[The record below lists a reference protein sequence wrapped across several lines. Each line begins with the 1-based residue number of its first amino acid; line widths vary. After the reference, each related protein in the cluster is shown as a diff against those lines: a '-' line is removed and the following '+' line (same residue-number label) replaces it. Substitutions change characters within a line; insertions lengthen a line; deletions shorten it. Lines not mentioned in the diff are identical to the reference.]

1 MYCIT
6 INFINKKR
14 ELIIANKLPESWEG
28 IVMIDGI
35 HGDFI
40 INMANVTSIEVRH
53 MY

>member
-28 IVMIDGI
+28 IVTIEGI
-35 HGDFI
+35 HGDLI
-40 INMANVTSIEVRH
+40 INMANVTSVGVS
-53 MY
+53 YV

>member
-28 IVMIDGI
+28 IVTIEGI
-35 HGDFI
+35 HGDLI
-40 INMANVTSIEVRH
+40 INMANVTSIGIGYV
-53 MY
+53 

>member
-28 IVMIDGI
+28 IVTIEGI
-35 HGDFI
+35 HGDLI
-40 INMANVTSIEVRH
+40 INMENVTSIGVEYV
-53 MY
+53 

>member
-28 IVMIDGI
+28 IVTINGL
-35 HGDFI
+35 HGDLI
-40 INMANVTSIEVRH
+40 INMANVTSVGVEYV
-53 MY
+53 